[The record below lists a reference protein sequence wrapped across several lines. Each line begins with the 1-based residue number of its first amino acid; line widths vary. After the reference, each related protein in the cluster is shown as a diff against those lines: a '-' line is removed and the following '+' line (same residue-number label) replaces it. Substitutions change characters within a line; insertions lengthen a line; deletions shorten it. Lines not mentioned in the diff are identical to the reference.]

1 MESSLWI
8 KVMYAR
14 AWVRLKSMYGEP
26 VWLLVGIGF
35 PLFASFGFGY
45 LYKSAAPSGFSNLA
59 IFAVLGGI
67 MVSFWSN
74 VLWSMA
80 SQFYWDK
87 QEGLFEIY
95 LVSPAP
101 MTAVL
106 VGMSL
111 GGIIGTVP
119 SAVVVGILGW
129 VVFQPHVNPLWG
141 AVALTFLLTVIALYA
156 LGMLL
161 SSLFLAYGREAESLN
176 HAVEAPVS
184 LLSGLYYPSIGVGSP
199 FPYAV
204 QAVASLIPLTI
215 GMDALRK
222 SIESQATGTVYLEL
236 LLLAGMAAVLLFSA
250 KKAIDILRERGRRE
264 GSLTVR
270 LR

>member
-1 MESSLWI
+1 MKSDIWL

-26 VWLLVGIGF
+26 LWLLVGIGF
-35 PLFASFGFGY
+35 PLFTSFGFGF
-45 LYKSAAPSGFSNLA
+45 LYKSIAPVGSANLA
-59 IFAVLGGI
+59 VFAVLGGI

-111 GGIIGTVP
+111 GGIVGTAP
-119 SAVVVGILGW
+119 SAFVVGILGW
-129 VVFQPHVNPLWG
+129 VVFQPQVNPLWG
-141 AVALTFLLTVIALYA
+141 AVVLTFLLTVTALYS

-176 HAVEAPVS
+176 NAVESPVS
-184 LLSGLYYPSIGVGSP
+184 LLAGLYYPSIGSGSP
-199 FPYAV
+199 FPFAV

-215 GMDALRK
+215 GMDALRRALN
-222 SIESQATGTVYLEL
+222 SQGAETVYIEL
-236 LLLAGMAAVLLFSA
+236 VVLAGMAMVLLVTA
-250 KKAIDILRERGRRE
+250 KKALDVLRERGRRQ
-264 GSLTVR
+264 GTLTVR

>member
-1 MESSLWI
+1 
-8 KVMYAR
+8 
-14 AWVRLKSMYGEP
+14 
-26 VWLLVGIGF
+26 
-35 PLFASFGFGY
+35 
-45 LYKSAAPSGFSNLA
+45 
-59 IFAVLGGI
+59 
-67 MVSFWSN
+67 
-74 VLWSMA
+74 
-80 SQFYWDK
+80 
-87 QEGLFEIY
+87 
-95 LVSPAP
+95 
-101 MTAVL
+101 
-106 VGMSL
+106 
-111 GGIIGTVP
+111 
-119 SAVVVGILGW
+119 
-129 VVFQPHVNPLWG
+129 VNPLWR
-141 AVALTFLLTVIALYA
+141 AVALTCLLTVMSLYA

-236 LLLAGMAAVLLFSA
+236 LILAAMAAVLLFSA
-250 KKAIDILRERGRRE
+250 KRAIDILRERGRRQ

>member
-1 MESSLWI
+1 MEANLWI
-8 KVMYAR
+8 RVMYAR
-14 AWVRLKSMYGEP
+14 AWVRLRSMYGEP

-35 PLFASFGFGY
+35 PLFTTFGFGY
-45 LYKSAAPSGFSNLA
+45 LYKSIAPVGSSNLA

-67 MVSFWSN
+67 MISFWSN

-101 MTAVL
+101 MTAIL

-111 GGIIGTVP
+111 GGILGTLP
-119 SAVVVGILGW
+119 SAAAVGILGW
-129 VVFQPHVNPLWG
+129 VVFQPHVNPMWD
-141 AVALTFLLTVIALYA
+141 AVALTFLLTVVALYS

-176 HAVEAPVS
+176 HAVESPVS
-184 LLSGLYYPSIGVGSP
+184 LLSGLYYPSIGLGSP
-199 FPYAV
+199 FPFAV

-222 SIESQATGTVYLEL
+222 SIESQAPGTVYLEL
-236 LLLAGMAAVLLFSA
+236 VVLAAMALALMFTA
-250 KKAIDILRERGRRE
+250 KKSLDLLREKGRRQ

>member
-1 MESSLWI
+1 MEADLWI
-8 KVMYAR
+8 RVMYAR

-26 VWLLVGIGF
+26 LWLLVGIGF
-35 PLFASFGFGY
+35 PLFTSFGFGY
-45 LYKSAAPSGFSNLA
+45 LYRSVAPSGASNLA

-111 GGIIGTVP
+111 GGIVGTVP
-119 SAVVVGILGW
+119 SAVAVGILGW
-129 VVFQPHVNPLWG
+129 VVFQPHVNPMWG
-141 AVALTFLLTVIALYA
+141 AVALTFLLTVVALYS

-161 SSLFLAYGREAESLN
+161 SSLFLAYGREAEALN
-176 HAVEAPVS
+176 HAVESPVS
-184 LLSGLYYPSIGVGSP
+184 LLSGLYYPSIGAGSP
-199 FPYAV
+199 FPLAL

-222 SIESQATGTVYLEL
+222 SIDSLSPGTIYLELVVLAAMAAL
-236 LLLAGMAAVLLFSA
+236 LLLAA
-250 KKAIDILRERGRRE
+250 KKSIDLLRERGRRQ
-264 GSLTVR
+264 GTLTVR